1 MSFKNSNNGT
11 ADNER
16 SSHNPLKHLGMMS
29 ICCLLPIIILTVL
42 PLLNINN
49 AAANGFISG
58 LSSLIC
64 PIMMGVMMFSM
75 FRGGKKKGCCHEE
88 EKKEEIR

>member
-11 ADNER
+11 AENEKNG
-16 SSHNPLKHLGMMS
+16 HNPLKHLGMMS

-42 PLLNINN
+42 PLLNIKN
-49 AAANGFISG
+49 AAANVFISG

-75 FRGGKKKGCCHEE
+75 FRGGKQKGCCNEG
-88 EKKEEIR
+88 EKKEEE